1 MKNKTANYIVLILAC
16 MTWCGVIGGVY
27 AAETTT
33 PQTEEEIAEA
43 KRLEEERKAKEDDF
57 KDEKEE
63 IEERMD
69 RIEKKKDALEG
80 QYNSVRQSLGTTKRT
95 IADVE
100 EDLAQTNQEIDRH
113 TAQILSLSDQMA
125 LYRSSLSAALR
136 KAYFASND
144 GGSVVAVASNSTS
157 DRFLAQNDDLVD
169 VQTRIAQYV
178 QQVTVAREAQ
188 EQKKKEVESLREE
201 KQDLLQE
208 HEQKA
213 AALTSQA
220 AGVQTE
226 IVKADASL
234 QELQSKL
241 AAVESKLSS
250 LLGKSYSTDDIVEAA
265 KFASKKTGVRKD
277 FILGMLVV
285 ETNLGRFT
293 GGCTYKESRM
303 SPARQEIF
311 KDICKDLGYN
321 YKKQKVSCPPKNY
334 KGTGGAMGV
343 AQFMPD
349 TWNGYKS
356 KIASHTGHNPPD
368 PWSLTD
374 GVMAMALKLANDGA
388 TKKSGE
394 WQAASRYLG
403 TCSTKTTRFYC
414 EDVLYW
420 ADNYEKKL

>member
-1 MKNKTANYIVLILAC
+1 MTTRKRHYYVGIMACVMLCSAHVGVFAVEDVTEKTQEELE
-16 MTWCGVIGGVY
+16 
-27 AAETTT
+27 AE
-33 PQTEEEIAEA
+33 Q
-43 KRLEEERKAKEDDF
+43 RLEQERKEQEDAYEDRKEKIENDIERKQ
-57 KDEKEE
+57 KDKN
-63 IEERMD
+63 I
-69 RIEKKKDALEG
+69 LEVK
-80 QYNSVRQSLGTTKRT
+80 YNSVQQSLGTTQRT

-100 EDLAQTNQEIDRH
+100 ADLAETNQEIDRH
-113 TAQILSLSDQMA
+113 VAQILSLDDQIA
-125 LYRSSLSAALR
+125 LYRSSLAYTLR
-136 KAYFASND
+136 EAYFAHND
-144 GGSVVAVASNSTS
+144 GGVIAVASNDTS
-157 DRFLAQNDDLVD
+157 QRFLAHSDDLAGM
-169 VQTRIAQYV
+169 QARIAQYV
-178 QQVTVAREAQ
+178 RTVDAARAAQ
-188 EQKKKEVESLREE
+188 EQKKKDVEQLRDT
-201 KQDLLQE
+201 KKTLLKE

-213 AALTSQA
+213 AALASQA
-220 AGVQTE
+220 VGVQRE
-226 IVKADASL
+226 IVKVDASL
-234 QELQSKL
+234 QELQAKL
-241 AAVESKLSS
+241 SAVESKLSA

-303 SPARQEIF
+303 SLARQEAF
-311 KDICKDLGYN
+311 KGICKKLGYD

-349 TWNGYKS
+349 TWKAYES

-403 TCSTKTTRFYC
+403 TCSTKSTRFYC

>member
-1 MKNKTANYIVLILAC
+1 MCAVLCI
-16 MTWCGVIGGVY
+16 MHGGVVV
-27 AAETTT
+27 ADDTAEKT
-33 PQTEEEIAEA
+33 PEEVQ
-43 KRLEEERKAKEDDF
+43 RLAEERKAKEDDYE
-57 KDEKEE
+57 DEKEK
-63 IEERMD
+63 IEDNIE
-69 RIEKKKDALEG
+69 RIEKKKGVLEV
-80 QYNSVRQSLGTTKRT
+80 QYNNVRRSLGTAQRT

-100 EDLAQTNQEIDRH
+100 ADLAETNQEIDRH
-113 TAQILSLSDQMA
+113 VAQILSLDDQIT
-125 LYRSSLSAALR
+125 LYRSSLAYTLR
-136 KAYFASND
+136 EAYFTYND
-144 GGSVVAVASNSTS
+144 GGVVAVASNDVSQ
-157 DRFLAQNDDLVD
+157 RFLAQSDDLAG
-169 VQTRIAQYV
+169 VQARIAQYV
-178 QQVTVAREAQ
+178 HNVDAARTAQ
-188 EQKKKEVESLREE
+188 EQKKKDVEELRDT
-201 KQDLLQE
+201 KQTLLKE

-213 AALTSQA
+213 AALASQA

-234 QELQSKL
+234 QELQANLS
-241 AAVESKLSS
+241 AVESKLSA
-250 LLGKSYSTDDIVEAA
+250 LLGKAYSTDDIVEAA
-265 KFASKKTGVRKD
+265 KLASKKTGVRKD

-285 ETNLGRFT
+285 ETNLGRFI

-311 KDICKDLGYN
+311 KNICKKLN
-321 YKKQKVSCPPKNY
+321 YDYRKQKVSCPPKNY

-343 AQFMPD
+343 AQFMSD
-349 TWNGYKS
+349 TWKAYES

-403 TCSTKTTRFYC
+403 TCSTKSTRFYC